1 MKADEKQLIFNLLKN
16 ASAHFNGYTKDVY
29 KSEQN
34 FTDDEENQSVSQ
46 NEFAKPEQNVV
57 ANSEQSTIQT
67 PIESQSQQ
75 QSAVQVQSQNELL
88 EQNQIKTPEAES
100 FTHSSK
106 TTLEEIA
113 SKIARCTRCT
123 LARTRNNVVPGMGVE
138 NPDVLVIGEGPG
150 YDEDKQGLPFV
161 GKAGILLDKM
171 LAAIGLDR
179 KSNCYIANIVKCRP
193 PQNRDPFPQEQDACF
208 SFLEAQINILKP
220 KMILCMGKISSN
232 KMLNQEAPIG
242 TLRGQIFEYNNIP
255 LMVTYHPS
263 ALLRNEQLKRPAWD
277 DLKMFKAKLDE
288 IKQK

>member
-34 FTDDEENQSVSQ
+34 FTDDEEIQCIKQENL
-46 NEFAKPEQNVV
+46 EKLEQT
-57 ANSEQSTIQT
+57 TIQT
-67 PIESQSQQ
+67 PIESQAQQ
-75 QSAVQVQSQNELL
+75 QSAVQVQSQNEIL

-113 SKIARCTRCT
+113 AKIARCTRCT

-232 KMLNQEAPIG
+232 KMLNQKAPIG

>member
-34 FTDDEENQSVSQ
+34 FTDDEEIQCIKQENL
-46 NEFAKPEQNVV
+46 EILEQT
-57 ANSEQSTIQT
+57 TIQT

-75 QSAVQVQSQNELL
+75 QSAVQVQSQIEIL

-100 FTHSSK
+100 FIHSSK

-113 SKIARCTRCT
+113 SKIERCTRCT

-232 KMLNQEAPIG
+232 KMLNQKSPIG

>member
-29 KSEQN
+29 KSEHK
-34 FTDDEENQSVSQ
+34 FIDDEENQSVSQ
-46 NEFAKPEQNVV
+46 NEFAKSEQNVV
-57 ANSEQSTIQT
+57 ANSEQSTIKP
-67 PIESQSQQ
+67 PIESQT
-75 QSAVQVQSQNELL
+75 QVQAQSQ
-88 EQNQIKTPEAES
+88 QNQIKTPEADS
-100 FTHSSK
+100 FAHTSK

-113 SKIARCTRCT
+113 AKIARCTRCS

-232 KMLNQEAPIG
+232 KMLNQKAPIG

>member
-1 MKADEKQLIFNLLKN
+1 MKADEKKLIFNLLKN

-34 FTDDEENQSVSQ
+34 FTDDEENQCVKQ
-46 NEFAKPEQNVV
+46 ENLEKLEQP
-57 ANSEQSTIQT
+57 TIQT
-67 PIESQSQQ
+67 PIVSQSQQ
-75 QSAVQVQSQNELL
+75 QSAVQVQSQNEGL

-113 SKIARCTRCT
+113 SKIARCTRCS

-179 KSNCYIANIVKCRP
+179 KTNCYIANIVKCRP

-232 KMLNQEAPIG
+232 KMLNQESPIG

>member
-16 ASAHFNGYTKDVY
+16 ASSHFNGYTKDVY

-34 FTDDEENQSVSQ
+34 FTDDEEIQSVSQ

-75 QSAVQVQSQNELL
+75 QSAVQVQSQNEIL

-179 KSNCYIANIVKCRP
+179 KTNCYIANIVKCRP

-232 KMLNQEAPIG
+232 KMLNQKSPIG

>member
-34 FTDDEENQSVSQ
+34 FTDDEEIQCIKQENL
-46 NEFAKPEQNVV
+46 EILEQT
-57 ANSEQSTIQT
+57 TIQT

-75 QSAVQVQSQNELL
+75 QSAVQVQSQNEIL

-232 KMLNQEAPIG
+232 KMLNQDSPIG

>member
-34 FTDDEENQSVSQ
+34 FTDDEEIQCIKQENL
-46 NEFAKPEQNVV
+46 EILEQT
-57 ANSEQSTIQT
+57 TIQT

-75 QSAVQVQSQNELL
+75 QSAVQVQSQNEIL

-232 KMLNQEAPIG
+232 KMLNQEAPI
-242 TLRGQIFEYNNIP
+242 
-255 LMVTYHPS
+255 
-263 ALLRNEQLKRPAWD
+263 AWD

>member
-34 FTDDEENQSVSQ
+34 FTDDNENQSISQ
-46 NEFAKPEQNVV
+46 NEFAKPEQIAVTT
-57 ANSEQSTIQT
+57 SEQTIIQP
-67 PIESQSQQ
+67 PIESQSQ
-75 QSAVQVQSQNELL
+75 VQVQSQNKVF
-88 EQNQIKTPEAES
+88 EQNQIQTPAVES
-100 FTHSSK
+100 STQSSK
-106 TTLEEIA
+106 TTMEEIA
-113 SKIARCTRCT
+113 TKIARCTRCS

-179 KSNCYIANIVKCRP
+179 KTNCYIANIVKCRP

-232 KMLNQEAPIG
+232 KMLNQESPIG

>member
-29 KSEQN
+29 KSEHK
-34 FTDDEENQSVSQ
+34 FIDDEENQSVSQ

-57 ANSEQSTIQT
+57 ANSEQSTIQQS
-67 PIESQSQQ
+67 IESQS
-75 QSAVQVQSQNELL
+75 QVQSQNEVF
-88 EQNQIKTPEAES
+88 EQNQIQTPAAES
-100 FTHSSK
+100 STQSSK
-106 TTLEEIA
+106 TTMEEIA
-113 SKIARCTRCT
+113 TKIARCTRCS

-179 KSNCYIANIVKCRP
+179 KTNCYIANIVKCRP

-232 KMLNQEAPIG
+232 KMLNQESPIG

>member
-29 KSEQN
+29 KSEQI
-34 FTDDEENQSVSQ
+34 FTDDEEIQCIKQENL
-46 NEFAKPEQNVV
+46 EKLEQT
-57 ANSEQSTIQT
+57 TIQT

-75 QSAVQVQSQNELL
+75 QSAVQVQSQNEIL
-88 EQNQIKTPEAES
+88 EQNLIKTPEAES

-179 KSNCYIANIVKCRP
+179 KTNCYIANIVKCRP

-232 KMLNQEAPIG
+232 KMLNQKSPIG